1 MKAKLINGQL
11 VYESDFMKIGENWVS
26 NPTDA
31 MLVSEGYKE
40 VVYQTTETIEE
51 QFTET
56 ETQIIV
62 WQTNFTNGL

>member
-1 MKAKLINGQL
+1 MKAKLTNGQL

-31 MLVSEGYKE
+31 MLISEGYKE
-40 VVYQTTETIEE
+40 VVYQTTETISE

-62 WQTNFTNGL
+62 WQQNFTSGL

>member
-1 MKAKLINGQL
+1 MKAKLTNGQL

-31 MLVSEGYKE
+31 LLVSEGYKE
-40 VVYQTTETIEE
+40 VVYQTTDAIEE

>member
-1 MKAKLINGQL
+1 MKAKLENGQL
-11 VYESDFMKIGENWVS
+11 TYESDFMKIGENWVS

-40 VVYQTTETIEE
+40 LVYQTTDTIEE